1 MSDQNDSEKHI
12 SKDATEA
19 MENERL
25 EANGKGE
32 ADPEHENEKSTIKE
46 EKPEKGKMTFWLTV
60 AVVATV
66 LGSPAQF
73 GYNMGVINA
82 PEATIREFY
91 QMVYRNDT
99 GEQLTDAD
107 LNFIWSCTVSVYAV
121 GGMIGS
127 ASAGFFANL
136 LGRKKALLCNNA
148 FAAIGGLIMFTAR
161 YLGEGSYPVLAA
173 LMILGRIVVG
183 INAGVNTIIAPMYVS
198 EIAPVDLRGALG
210 TLFQF
215 GVVLALFFAQILGL
229 PMLLGNDE
237 YWNFLLGLTLVPA
250 AFQLIVLT
258 ICPESPRFELIN
270 KGDRDSA
277 IAGLKKLRG
286 REDVTKDIKF
296 LEQEHKLESAERKFS
311 VWELL
316 TDFTLREP
324 LVIALTLQVAQQLS
338 GINAVNFYSTTIFKQ
353 AELSE
358 KSSRLA
364 TVGTGASQLLMI
376 MPTIFLMDKVG
387 RRTLMLFGTGG
398 MCVCSGLVVLFTLL
412 TKTGNQIFMW
422 CNLAAVFGIMGSFSV
437 APGPVPW
444 LITAELFTQGPRA
457 AAMSLAG
464 ATNWIMTFLVGL
476 AFESVLHVLGDY
488 TFLVFMALDYI
499 FWLFIFMKVP
509 ETKGRS
515 ITSIV
520 QDFRDKAYKNNP
532 DKAAKYEADK
542 KAEGALKIEEG
553 DNAMKSTDA

>member
-1 MSDQNDSEKHI
+1 
-12 SKDATEA
+12 
-19 MENERL
+19 
-25 EANGKGE
+25 
-32 ADPEHENEKSTIKE
+32 
-46 EKPEKGKMTFWLTV
+46 
-60 AVVATV
+60 
-66 LGSPAQF
+66 
-73 GYNMGVINA
+73 
-82 PEATIREFY
+82 
-91 QMVYRNDT
+91 
-99 GEQLTDAD
+99 
-107 LNFIWSCTVSVYAV
+107 
-121 GGMIGS
+121 MI
-127 ASAGFFANL
+127 A
-136 LGRKKALLCNNA
+136 
-148 FAAIGGLIMFTAR
+148 
-161 YLGEGSYPVLAA
+161 
-173 LMILGRIVVG
+173 GRIVVG
-183 INAGVNTIIAPMYVS
+183 INAGANTIIAPMYVS
-198 EIAPVDLRGALG
+198 EIAPVNLRGSLG

-215 GVVLALFFAQILGL
+215 GVVLAIFFAQILGL
-229 PMLLGNDE
+229 PMLMGNEE
-237 YWNFLLGLTLVPA
+237 YWNFLLGLTVVPA
-250 AFQLIVLT
+250 IFQLIVLT

-270 KGDRDSA
+270 KGNKEA
-277 IAGLKKLRG
+277 ATAGLRKLRG
-286 REDVTKDIKF
+286 KEDVSKDVKF
-296 LEQEHKLESAERKFS
+296 LEDEHKSSSTEKKFT
-311 VWELL
+311 VMELL

-358 KSSRLA
+358 SGARIA
-364 TVGTGASQLLMI
+364 TVGTGAAQLLMI
-376 MPTIFLMDKVG
+376 MPTIFLMDKIG

-412 TKTGNQIFMW
+412 TKTGNSIFMW

-515 ITSIV
+515 ISDIV
-520 QDFRDKAYKNNP
+520 QEFRDRAFKNHP
-532 DKAAKYEADK
+532 DKAAKYEKKTGVDVELADK
-542 KAEGALKIEEG
+542 
-553 DNAMKSTDA
+553 AMTSTDA